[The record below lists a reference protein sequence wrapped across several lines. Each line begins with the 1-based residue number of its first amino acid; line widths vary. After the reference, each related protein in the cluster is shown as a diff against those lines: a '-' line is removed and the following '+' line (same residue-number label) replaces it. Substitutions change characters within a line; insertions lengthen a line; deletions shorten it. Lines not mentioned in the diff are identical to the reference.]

1 MYVSKYYTC
10 EEIDQRLLQGYYD
23 DSLAHGFVGTL
34 KEFWA
39 FFLSIAN
46 KVDKK
51 EGWDL
56 SENNFSDEL
65 LEKLNGIEEH
75 ANYVTKV
82 SQLHSVFLAI
92 HQRSYFLT
100 NPNLLSYLPCLQ
112 LIRRIP
118 RTL

>member
-82 SQLHSVFLAI
+82 SQLENDLKYQTQEQVEKI
-92 HQRSYFLT
+92 YT
-100 NPNLLSYLPCLQ
+100 
-112 LIRRIP
+112 
-118 RTL
+118 

>member
-56 SENNFSDEL
+56 
-65 LEKLNGIEEH
+65 
-75 ANYVTKV
+75 
-82 SQLHSVFLAI
+82 
-92 HQRSYFLT
+92 
-100 NPNLLSYLPCLQ
+100 
-112 LIRRIP
+112 
-118 RTL
+118 